1 MIGGDFNAKSG
12 VWYSNEL
19 EERGSLLEDLIMAHN
34 LVVKNEPSELTTFED
49 SRGRGTNIDATLMTR
64 RIRINTPWRVQ
75 DDCHSDHRRITYA
88 VTIDGM
94 PEINLDQVVTNEESY
109 DLKKANWPAL
119 VRIIRNNL
127 ESIDWAS
134 LRANHKAR
142 VLQEVIKAYRTVSH
156 EAMWVVSGFPPLVLK
171 IAEIRGTRE
180 DKALGIDKKVS
191 AMNRE
196 NTMISA

>member
-75 DDCHSDHRRITYA
+75 GDCHSDHRRITYA

-94 PEINLDQVVTNEESY
+94 LEINLDQVVTNEESY

-119 VRIIRNNL
+119 V
-127 ESIDWAS
+127 
-134 LRANHKAR
+134 
-142 VLQEVIKAYRTVSH
+142 
-156 EAMWVVSGFPPLVLK
+156 
-171 IAEIRGTRE
+171 
-180 DKALGIDKKVS
+180 
-191 AMNRE
+191 
-196 NTMISA
+196 